1 MNLCLTRSKRDPYG
15 HESKCL
21 QLSGAAAFLPG
32 APVLAVE
39 RPGYDAHKVR
49 RCVPSSVAEA
59 APEAMLERPDEAEA
73 ATQGGGWLLE

>member
-1 MNLCLTRSKRDPYG
+1 MTLMDTKANVSNYPVRPP
-15 HESKCL
+15 
-21 QLSGAAAFLPG
+21 FPG

-39 RPGYDAHKVR
+39 RPGYDAHKVQ

-59 APEAMLERPDEAEA
+59 APEVMLERPDEAEA